1 MADKNQEDL
10 DKEIEAFKK
19 SSAAVRKA
27 VEDMERGFGA
37 VYKNL
42 NPKELKEKILEATKS
57 LSNMRDNFKRDSASI
72 SKDILELSKNF
83 KENGISAKALENDL
97 YSLRSQIANV
107 ADKEQKRALIDA
119 KSELEQALAK
129 EQTTQILK
137 DSFGRLA
144 GVSVGGLIK
153 AFSGATKAFM
163 SGGDGFQVAQS
174 FMTSQID
181 LANGASQVGSKALQ
195 DFGTATAG
203 AGGTIGMLGVAASVT
218 GGLLSMLG
226 NEISELAK
234 AGIGFMITQ
243 TQKTITNFQSMNH
256 AGALFAGGMEEMR
269 RTASSAGLTLEQL
282 SKVSAQ
288 YAGLMADG
296 GMTVSD
302 ATKQIAGVG
311 REFDKDGG
319 KVRKQLLSLGYSFEE
334 QAEISAKVA
343 SDMNRGVPP
352 AQRASTAQVA
362 AETQKYAEN
371 LRLLSDLTGEDAKAK
386 AEKIRDENAEL
397 AFEAEKSKM
406 SSTQRAELKTAMEG
420 MTELERKN
428 LRERMIFGTVI
439 NKAGA
444 IQEATVDGQREKGER
459 FAQLLK
465 QNNLTTENVINEN
478 AKYADRIGQATIENA
493 GTIGQ
498 AGAALGG
505 EYADMARHQAESLRQ
520 SRQYTKENIAETRKN
535 RAKQENGTGSKEIID
550 AQIAAQKLMV
560 DAEKIA
566 TDKMAAFATAV
577 DETTK
582 QIKSSIEALADFS
595 AGKGASSGWMATL
608 TGVLSGAVQ
617 VGFMLLAN
625 KMGGGGGGAG
635 LGDLLS
641 GAGKGGGGA
650 GVLGRIGSTLVKPG
664 PGLLKGGAG
673 AIAGYGL
680 GKLGDY
686 ETAQGNVK
694 TGAGLDIG
702 STALKWGGTGAM
714 LGSVVPILGNG
725 IGAGLGAA
733 AGAAYGLYNNWDTL
747 TGKTATPATAAAASM
762 NPTSA
767 SMSNTTPEGKPES
780 DRMYDKIVELA
791 TSSKAV
797 ADALSKDV
805 LADMAKANQK
815 MADAQRDLANYSKD
829 MRDTLNKLLQVSR

>member
-19 SSAAVRKA
+19 SSAAVRKT
-27 VEDMERGFGA
+27 VEDIERSFGLI
-37 VYKNL
+37 YKNL
-42 NPKELKEKILEATKS
+42 TPKELKEKILEATKS

-83 KENGISAKALENDL
+83 RENGISAKALENDL

-203 AGGTIGMLGVAASVT
+203 AGGKIGMLGVAASVT

-243 TQKTITNFQSMNH
+243 TQKTITNFQLMNH

-282 SKVSAQ
+282 SKVSTQ
-288 YAGLMADG
+288 YAGRMADG

-386 AEKIRDENAEL
+386 AEKIRDENTEL

-406 SSTQRAELKTAMEG
+406 SKTQRAELETAMAG
-420 MTELERKN
+420 MTEIERKN

-465 QNNLTTENVINEN
+465 QNNLTTETVINEN

-493 GTIGQ
+493 GTIGK

-505 EYADMARHQAESLRQ
+505 EYADMAKNQADSLRQ
-520 SRQYTKENIAETRKN
+520 SRQYNAENIAETKKN
-535 RAKQENGTGSKEIID
+535 LAEQKNGTGSKEIID

-566 TDKMAAFATAV
+566 TDNMAAFATAV
-577 DETTK
+577 AETTK
-582 QIKSSIEALADFS
+582 QIESSIKALADFS

-625 KMGGGGGGAG
+625 KMGGGGGAG

-650 GVLGRIGSTLVKPG
+650 GVLGRIGSTLVKAG

-702 STALKWGGTGAM
+702 SKALEWGGTGAM
-714 LGSVVPILGNG
+714 FGSVIPG
-725 IGAGLGAA
+725 IGTAVGAGLGAV
-733 AGAAYGLYNNWDTL
+733 AGGAYGLYNNWNTL
-747 TGKTATPATAAAASM
+747 TGPSSTPATAAAASM
-762 NPTSA
+762 NPASA

-797 ADALSKDV
+797 ADALSKDA

>member
-27 VEDMERGFGA
+27 VEDMERGFGE

-42 NPKELKEKILEATKS
+42 TPKELKEKILEATKS

-83 KENGISAKALENDL
+83 RENGISAKALENDL

-107 ADKEQKRALIDA
+107 TDKEQKRALIDA

-203 AGGTIGMLGVAASVT
+203 AGGKIGMLGVAASVT

-243 TQKTITNFQSMNH
+243 TQKTITNFQLMNH

-282 SKVSAQ
+282 SKVSTQ
-288 YAGLMADG
+288 YAGRMADG

-386 AEKIRDENAEL
+386 AEKIRDENTEL

-406 SSTQRAELKTAMEG
+406 SQKQRDELETAMAG

-465 QNNLTTENVINEN
+465 QNNLTTETVINEN

-505 EYADMARHQAESLRQ
+505 EYADMAKNQADSLRQ
-520 SRQYTKENIAETRKN
+520 SRQYNAENIAETKKN
-535 RAKQENGTGSKEIID
+535 LAEQKNGAGSKKIID

-577 DETTK
+577 AETTK
-582 QIKSSIEALADFS
+582 QIESSIKALADFS

-617 VGFMLLAN
+617 VGFMLLAG

-650 GVLGRIGSTLVKPG
+650 GVLGRIGSTLVKAG
-664 PGLLKGGAG
+664 PGLVKGGAG
-673 AIAGYGL
+673 LAIGYGADMAQSAL
-680 GKLGDY
+680 ASSGHEKLG
-686 ETAQGNVK
+686 A
-694 TGAGLDIG
+694 GAGILGD
-702 STALKWGGTGAM
+702 TASGAM
-714 LGSVVPILGNG
+714 MGSMFGPIGTVVG
-725 IGAGLGAA
+725 GL
-733 AGAAYGLYNNWDTL
+733 AGAAIGTYKNWDTL

>member
-1 MADKNQEDL
+1 VADKNQEDL

-19 SSAAVRKA
+19 SSAAVRKT
-27 VEDMERGFGA
+27 VEDIERSFGLI
-37 VYKNL
+37 YKNL
-42 NPKELKEKILEATKS
+42 TPKELKEKILEATKS

-83 KENGISAKALENDL
+83 RENGISAKALENDL

-203 AGGTIGMLGVAASVT
+203 AGGKIGMLGVAASVT

-243 TQKTITNFQSMNH
+243 TQKTITNFQLMNH

-288 YAGLMADG
+288 YAGRMADG

-386 AEKIRDENAEL
+386 AEKIRDENTEL

-406 SSTQRAELKTAMEG
+406 SPKQRAELETAMAG
-420 MTELERKN
+420 MTEIERKN

-465 QNNLTTENVINEN
+465 QNNLTTETVINEN

-493 GTIGQ
+493 GTIGA

-505 EYADMARHQAESLRQ
+505 EYADMAKNQADSLRQ
-520 SRQYTKENIAETRKN
+520 SRQYNAENIAETKKN
-535 RAKQENGTGSKEIID
+535 LAEQKNGTGSKKIID

-566 TDKMAAFATAV
+566 TDNMAAFATAV
-577 DETTK
+577 AETTK
-582 QIKSSIEALADFS
+582 QIESSIKALADFS

-625 KMGGGGGGAG
+625 KMGGGGGAG

-650 GVLGRIGSTLVKPG
+650 GVLGRIGSTLVKAG

-702 STALKWGGTGAM
+702 SKALEWGGTGAM
-714 LGSVVPILGNG
+714 LGSVIPG
-725 IGAGLGAA
+725 IGTAVGAGLGAV
-733 AGAAYGLYNNWDTL
+733 AGGAYGLYNNWNTL
-747 TGKTATPATAAAASM
+747 TGPSSTPATAAAASM
-762 NPTSA
+762 NPASA

-797 ADALSKDV
+797 ADALSKDA
-805 LADMAKANQK
+805 LADMANANQK

>member
-1 MADKNQEDL
+1 VADKNQEDL

-19 SSAAVRKA
+19 SSAAVRKT
-27 VEDMERGFGA
+27 VEDIERSFGLI
-37 VYKNL
+37 YKNL
-42 NPKELKEKILEATKS
+42 TPKELKEKILEATKS

-83 KENGISAKALENDL
+83 RENGISAKALENDL

-203 AGGTIGMLGVAASVT
+203 AGGKIGMLGVAASVT

-243 TQKTITNFQSMNH
+243 TQKTITNFQLMNH

-288 YAGLMADG
+288 YAGRMADG

-386 AEKIRDENAEL
+386 AEKIRDENTEL

-406 SSTQRAELKTAMEG
+406 SPKQRAELETAMAG
-420 MTELERKN
+420 MTEIERKN

-465 QNNLTTENVINEN
+465 QNNLTTETVINEN

-493 GTIGQ
+493 GTIGK

-505 EYADMARHQAESLRQ
+505 EYADMAKNQADSLRQ
-520 SRQYTKENIAETRKN
+520 SRQYNAENIAETKKN
-535 RAKQENGTGSKEIID
+535 LAEQKNGTGSKEIID

-566 TDKMAAFATAV
+566 TDNMAAFATAV
-577 DETTK
+577 AETTK
-582 QIKSSIEALADFS
+582 QIESSIKALADFS

-625 KMGGGGGGAG
+625 KMGGGGGAG

-650 GVLGRIGSTLVKPG
+650 GVLGRIGSTLVKAG

-702 STALKWGGTGAM
+702 SKALEWGGTGAM
-714 LGSVVPILGNG
+714 FGSVIPG
-725 IGAGLGAA
+725 IGTAVGAGLGAV
-733 AGAAYGLYNNWDTL
+733 AGGAYGLYNNWNTL
-747 TGKTATPATAAAASM
+747 TGPSSTPATAAAASM
-762 NPTSA
+762 NPASA

-797 ADALSKDV
+797 ADALSKDA

>member
-19 SSAAVRKA
+19 SSAAVRKT
-27 VEDMERGFGA
+27 VEDIERSFGLI
-37 VYKNL
+37 YKNL
-42 NPKELKEKILEATKS
+42 TPKELKEKILEATKS

-83 KENGISAKALENDL
+83 RENGISAKALENDL

-203 AGGTIGMLGVAASVT
+203 AGGKIGMLGVAASVT

-243 TQKTITNFQSMNH
+243 TQKTITNFQLMNH

-288 YAGLMADG
+288 YAGRMADG

-386 AEKIRDENAEL
+386 AEKIRDENTEL

-406 SSTQRAELKTAMEG
+406 SPKQRAELETAMAG
-420 MTELERKN
+420 MTEIERKN

-465 QNNLTTENVINEN
+465 QNNLTTETVINEN

-493 GTIGQ
+493 GTIGA

-505 EYADMARHQAESLRQ
+505 EYADMAKNQADSLRQ
-520 SRQYTKENIAETRKN
+520 SRQYNAENIAETKKN
-535 RAKQENGTGSKEIID
+535 LAEQKNGTGSKKIID

-566 TDKMAAFATAV
+566 TDNMAAFATAV
-577 DETTK
+577 AETTK
-582 QIKSSIEALADFS
+582 QIESSIKALADFS

-625 KMGGGGGGAG
+625 KMGGGGGAG

-650 GVLGRIGSTLVKPG
+650 GVLGRIGSTLVKAG

-702 STALKWGGTGAM
+702 SKALEWGGTGAM
-714 LGSVVPILGNG
+714 LGSVIPG
-725 IGAGLGAA
+725 IGTAVGAGLGAV
-733 AGAAYGLYNNWDTL
+733 AGGAYGLYNNWNTL
-747 TGKTATPATAAAASM
+747 TGPSSTPATAAAASM
-762 NPTSA
+762 NPASA

-797 ADALSKDV
+797 ADALSKDA
-805 LADMAKANQK
+805 LADMANANQK